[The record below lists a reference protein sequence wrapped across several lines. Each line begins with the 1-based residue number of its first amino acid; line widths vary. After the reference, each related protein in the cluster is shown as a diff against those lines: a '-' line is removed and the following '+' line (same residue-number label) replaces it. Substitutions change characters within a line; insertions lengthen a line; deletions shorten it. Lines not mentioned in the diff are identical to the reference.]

1 MHSDMNTLRISTLP
15 NGLRVVSDP
24 VSTVETVAVG
34 VWVNVGTRYEDMA
47 HNGVA
52 HMVEHMLFKGTK
64 TRSALDL
71 AEAIENVG
79 GSMNAYTSRELTSY
93 YVHLLKD
100 DLALAI
106 EVLADMVQHSTLP
119 PEEIER
125 ERGVILEEIGM
136 CNDTPDDLIFD
147 NYYETAYAGQ
157 ALGAPILGKSPI
169 IADMSRE
176 TLQHYIREF
185 YTPGRMAVCASGNV
199 QHEAL
204 VALAEK
210 FFNALPNDTINGKAT
225 ARYTGGEDRLEKD
238 LEQSH
243 VLLGFQGVPRNED
256 AYFAAQTLATLLGGG
271 MSSRLFQEVREKRGL
286 VYSIY
291 SFHSAYTD
299 DGQFGIYAGT
309 GPEKLPELIPVV
321 CDEVRKLAGSISF
334 AELERAKA
342 QMRAGTL
349 MGQESMIS
357 RIDMCAKALLLNG
370 KVRNI
375 AEVIDKINAVEVA
388 AIEDVAKRIFS
399 SAPTLAA
406 LGPLEK
412 LEGFETIRKRL
423 AA

>member
-1 MHSDMNTLRISTLP
+1 MSQIRITTLS
-15 NGLRVVSDP
+15 NGLRVVTDS
-24 VSTVETVAVG
+24 VSSVETVAVG
-34 VWVNVGTRYEDMA
+34 VWVNVGTRYENMA

-64 TRSALDL
+64 SRSALEL
-71 AEAIENVG
+71 AEAVETVG

-100 DLALAI
+100 DLALAV

-157 ALGAPILGKSPI
+157 ALGAPILGKDNI
-169 IADMSRE
+169 IAAMQRE

-199 QHEAL
+199 QHETL

-210 FFNALPNDTINGKAT
+210 FFNALPPDRANGKDA
-225 ARYTGGEDRLEKD
+225 AQYTGGEHRLEKD

-243 VLLGFQGVPRNED
+243 VLLGFRGVARHEED
-256 AYFAAQTLATLLGGG
+256 YFAAQTLATLLGGG

-321 CDEVRKLAGSISF
+321 CDEVRKLAGAVGP

-370 KVRNI
+370 KARDI
-375 AEVIDKINAVEVA
+375 AEVIAKINAVDVDRIDAVA
-388 AIEDVAKRIFS
+388 RRIFS

-412 LEGFETIRKRL
+412 LETFEAVRKRL

>member
-1 MHSDMNTLRISTLP
+1 MTDT
-15 NGLRVVSDP
+15 VSSVD
-24 VSTVETVAVG
+24 TVAVG

-64 TRSALDL
+64 TRNALDL
-71 AEAIENVG
+71 VEEIENVG
-79 GSMNAYTSRELTSY
+79 GNMNAYTSRELTSY
-93 YVHLLKD
+93 YVHLLKE
-100 DLALAI
+100 DLELAV
-106 EVLADMVQHSTLP
+106 EVLADMVQNSTLP
-119 PEEIER
+119 PDEVER
-125 ERGVILEEIGM
+125 ERGVIIEEIGM

-147 NYYETAYAGQ
+147 NYYETAYEGQ
-157 ALGAPILGKSPI
+157 ALGAPILGKDSI
-169 IADMSRE
+169 IAGMQRE

-185 YTPGRMAVCASGNV
+185 YTPGRMALCAAGNV
-199 QHEAL
+199 QHETL

-210 FFNALPNDTINGKAT
+210 FFDALPADKKNGKA
-225 ARYTGGEDRLEKD
+225 AAAYTGGENRLEKD

-243 VLLGFQGVPRNED
+243 VILGFRGIPRHED
-256 AYFAAQTLATLLGGG
+256 HYFAAQTLATLLGGG

-309 GPEKLPELIPVV
+309 GPEKLSELVPVV
-321 CDEVRKLAGSISF
+321 CDEVRKIAGSIGP

-342 QMRAGTL
+342 QLRTGTL

-357 RIDMCAKALLLNG
+357 RIDMSAKALLLNG

-375 AEVIDKINAVEVA
+375 QEVIAKINAVDVA
-388 AIEDVAKRIFS
+388 AIEAVAQRIFS

-412 LEGFETIRKRL
+412 LEGFLKIKERL